1 MRIQILCVC
10 TIVQQNMAPHA
21 VPSLEELAFE
31 ASFKDILATLALCYD
46 HRPEG
51 KRYDCLLV
59 PSAFSNSFL
68 TSEKLRKFV
77 RNRLDQHLVG
87 LVGVKVRYKRLLKEI
102 FFFF

>member
-1 MRIQILCVC
+1 
-10 TIVQQNMAPHA
+10 MAAHA

-31 ASFKDILATLALCYD
+31 ASFKDILATLVLCCE

-51 KRYDCLLV
+51 KRYDCLV

-77 RNRLDQHLVG
+77 RKRLDQHLVG
-87 LVGVKVRYKRLLKEI
+87 LVGVKVRYKRLLHYSVRD